1 MPKPFD
7 SDHALHSNLASS
19 STASSIP
26 STASN
31 QQFELREDDRLKQ
44 EEDYRQELMKV
55 QDEIVTLRQVL
66 GAKLKRENE
75 LKQLLGVG
83 FVDDLKQDW
92 NETISDIKSTHAYQK
107 TAETLKTATD
117 KLTPTIQSVNTSLK
131 TKLGSLRSSSYFK
144 TFEDKLGSGL
154 NAVKTKM
161 TQSKS
166 AMNFNRDGDENLSSG
181 VNDGI
186 YSRDESMNFSNTTST
201 AGGAFADS
209 TGTNSNAS
217 PSSGKQPLLK

>member
-7 SDHALHSNLASS
+7 NDHALHNNLSSS

-26 STASN
+26 SFANN

-66 GAKLKRENE
+66 GAKLKREHE

-83 FVDDLKQDW
+83 FVDDLKQDL
-92 NETISDIKSTHAYQK
+92 NETLNDIRSTQAYQK
-107 TAETLKTATD
+107 TAETLKTASD
-117 KLTPTIQSVNTSLK
+117 KLTPTIQTVNTTFK
-131 TKLGSLRSSSYFK
+131 TKLGSLRSNAYFK

-154 NAVKTKM
+154 TAVKTKM
-161 TQSKS
+161 AQSKS
-166 AMNFNRDGDENLSSG
+166 AMSFNDADGEHLSGGVDDEMHT
-181 VNDGI
+181 
-186 YSRDESMNFSNTTST
+186 RDESLIFNNT
-201 AGGAFADS
+201 GDS
-209 TGTNSNAS
+209 FLDSSSAS
-217 PSSGKQPLLK
+217 GHHPPGSSGKSPLLK